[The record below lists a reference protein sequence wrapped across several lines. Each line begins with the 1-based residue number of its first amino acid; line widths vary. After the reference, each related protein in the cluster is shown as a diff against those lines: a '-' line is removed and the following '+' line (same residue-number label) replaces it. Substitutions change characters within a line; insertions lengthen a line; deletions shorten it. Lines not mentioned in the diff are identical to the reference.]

1 MHTLELW
8 YDGGILFR
16 GLLLPSLKAC
26 VSVKPEERKLGPL
39 KASSLN
45 LLLRLLL

>member
-1 MHTLELW
+1 MNSGMDYGGTLFL
-8 YDGGILFR
+8 

-26 VSVKPEERKLGPL
+26 VIMKPEERKLGPL
-39 KASSLN
+39 KVSSLN